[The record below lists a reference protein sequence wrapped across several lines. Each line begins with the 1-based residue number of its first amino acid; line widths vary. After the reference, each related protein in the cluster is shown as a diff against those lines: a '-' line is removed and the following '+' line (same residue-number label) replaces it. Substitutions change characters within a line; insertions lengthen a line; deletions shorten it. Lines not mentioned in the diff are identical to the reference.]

1 MKVYISGKIG
11 EDVPSSE
18 TIAKFNRAEK
28 RLKELGFETFNPATA
43 VNLHAI
49 AIRCAE
55 LTGTTFYQEILMLDL
70 EKVARCDAILQL
82 GDWRDSAGATVE
94 VALGVALGKP
104 FFRLVDGMLR
114 SVCRTHVF

>member
-11 EDVPSSE
+11 EDVPSPE

-43 VNLHAI
+43 VNLRAV

-70 EKVARCDAILQL
+70 EKVARCDAILL
-82 GDWRDSAGATVE
+82 LDDWKDSAGAKAE
-94 VALGVALGKP
+94 VALARALGKRV
-104 FFRLVDGMLR
+104 FRSVDGKVY
-114 SVCRTHVF
+114 SE